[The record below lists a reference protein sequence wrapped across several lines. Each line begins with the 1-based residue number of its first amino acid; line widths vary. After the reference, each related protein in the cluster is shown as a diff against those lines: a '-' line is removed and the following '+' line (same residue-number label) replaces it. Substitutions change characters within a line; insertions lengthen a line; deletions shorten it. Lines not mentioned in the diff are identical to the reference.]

1 LISAIS
7 IRLLV
12 RFHAP
17 SYGEHEAVDQNPP
30 MATSTAATGG
40 RARSAAL
47 LVLVSIVSVQC
58 GSALATS
65 LFDEVGTAGAVF
77 LRAVFGAL
85 ALVAL
90 TRGAPLRARGWPH
103 RDVLLLAVA
112 VTCVNLFFYAAL
124 ERLPLGITVTLE
136 FVGPL
141 GVAIAGSRRPRD
153 VIWVVLAATGIVL
166 LADVGGEGVDAL
178 GVVLAL
184 TAGFFW
190 GAYIVLSDR
199 VGALAPGVGGAT
211 MAAVLSAVLVAPLGI
226 AQGGTEILHP
236 AVLAAG
242 AAVGV
247 LSTAVPYA
255 FEIEALR
262 RLPRAVFGVLMS
274 LEPAVAAAIGFVAL
288 SQGLDAIE
296 VLAIGLVVI
305 ASAGA
310 LRSAAAPPPHD
321 G

>member
-1 LISAIS
+1 M
-7 IRLLV
+7 RLLV
-12 RFHAP
+12 RFHAS
-17 SYGEHEAVDQNPP
+17 SYGERVGVDQNPA
-30 MATSTAATGG
+30 MARKAAEGARGG
-40 RARSAAL
+40 SRTRGAAF
-47 LVLVSIVSVQC
+47 LVLASIVSVQC
-58 GSALATS
+58 GSALATG
-65 LFDEVGTAGAVF
+65 LFDQIGTAGAVF
-77 LRAVFGAL
+77 LRALFGAL

-90 TRGAPLRARGWPH
+90 TRGAPLRTREWPH

-112 VTCVNLFFYAAL
+112 VSAVNLFFYAAL

-153 VIWVVLAATGIVL
+153 VVWVVLAAAGIVL
-166 LADVGGEGVDAL
+166 LSDPGGGGVDAL

-184 TAGFFW
+184 SAGFFW

-211 MAAVLSAVLVAPLGI
+211 MAAVLSTVLVAPLGI
-226 AQGGTEILHP
+226 AQGGTDLLAP

-255 FEIEALR
+255 FEMEALR

-274 LEPAVAAAIGFVAL
+274 LEPAVAAAIGFLAL
-288 SQGLDAIE
+288 SQGLDAVE
-296 VLAIGLVVI
+296 VVAIGLVVL

-310 LRSAAAPPPHD
+310 LRSAAAPVPHD
-321 G
+321 